1 MPSLLPLLRAEAERR
16 GLLAPDEQLD
26 AARAFALVREM
37 TYTRASSREPEATIA
52 EWRGT
57 CAGKHY
63 LLRALLE
70 ELGHRTILMACTGE
84 LSKED
89 APGLP
94 PELLAMLDQGP
105 ILDVHNFLRVELD
118 GEWMTV
124 DATWPLAARES
135 GLPVNGQWVPGRDMR
150 TALDP
155 IEVFHVPDDVDP
167 QEFKRRLIERELGD
181 QGERRERFIEGLS
194 AWAASL
200 ADEPAPRRGVRSSGS
215 GDRSGCGC

>member
-1 MPSLLPLLRAEAERR
+1 MPLLPQLRAEAERR
-16 GLLAPDEQLD
+16 RLLAPDEQLD

-37 TYTRASSREPEATIA
+37 TYARASSREPEVTIA

-57 CAGKHY
+57 CSGKHY
-63 LLRALLE
+63 LLRALLK
-70 ELGHRTILMACTGE
+70 ELGYRTILIACTAE
-84 LSKED
+84 LSKEQ

-94 PELLAMLDQGP
+94 PELIAMLEDGP

-124 DATWPLAARES
+124 DATWPLAAGAS
-135 GLPVNGQWVPGRDMR
+135 GLPVNEQWVPGRDMR

-155 IEVFHVPDDVDP
+155 IELFHVPEDVDP

-181 QGERRERFIEGLS
+181 QSERRDRFIEALS

-200 ADEPAPRRGVRSSGS
+200 ADQPAPR
-215 GDRSGCGC
+215 